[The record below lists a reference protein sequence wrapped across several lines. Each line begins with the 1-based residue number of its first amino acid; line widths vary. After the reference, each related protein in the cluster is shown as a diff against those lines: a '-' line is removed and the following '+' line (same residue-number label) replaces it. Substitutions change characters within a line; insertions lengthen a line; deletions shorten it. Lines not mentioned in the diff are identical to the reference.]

1 MRFKSGIH
9 LKFEIQLHTLYLIN
23 IIILFIQKEIHYSIA
38 KWEKNEALC
47 CILLIFDPNCVP
59 YFFPV
64 CMTPNEY
71 V

>member
-38 KWEKNEALC
+38 KWGKKMKHYAVFC
-47 CILLIFDPNCVP
+47 
-59 YFFPV
+59 
-64 CMTPNEY
+64 
-71 V
+71 